1 MIDRKV
7 LTYGD
12 PALEEA
18 LTFTVNFPTP
28 LLAQARRFSEQH
40 SSKQKAQSVYINTLA
55 VYAVSFYCDC
65 MSIKTDLSASS
76 SWNPALQAL
85 MNTAELIT
93 AKGALECRPI
103 LPGCKTCYIP
113 PEIGAGT
120 VGCCVVEVDTAKNQA
135 TLLGFTSVISEG
147 LLPLKALQPL
157 EALVDRLIEV
167 EPAVVSEAARPEPDK
182 LKAAKRQL
190 ARRQPTRLSA
200 WLENIFEAEWQPSSA
215 VLTASYRGLLEEDSA
230 ALEAGKY
237 RAKALRVGGAL
248 LALIVQ
254 VSRVSSGLEILLSVH
269 PGLDCVLPAGLA
281 LELLND
287 QFEVDMSMTAGAND
301 NYLSMTFQIEPDEAF
316 SVRVAIAD
324 QSVMERFIS

>member
-1 MIDRKV
+1 MFMIDRKV

-12 PALEEA
+12 LAPEEA
-18 LTFTVNFPTP
+18 LTFTVNFPMP

-65 MSIKTDLSASS
+65 IDVKTNLSTSS

-85 MNTAELIT
+85 MDTAELVT

-157 EALVDRLIEV
+157 EALVDRLVEA
-167 EPAVVSEAARPEPDK
+167 EPALVSATARPKPDRI
-182 LKAAKRQL
+182 KAAKRP
-190 ARRQPTRLSA
+190 PTILSA
-200 WLENIFEAEWQPSSA
+200 WLENIFAAEWQPLSA
-215 VLTASYRGLLEEDSA
+215 VLTASYRGLSGNSA

-237 RAKALRVGGAL
+237 RAKAMTVGGAL

-254 VSRVSSGLEILLSVH
+254 VSQVGSGLEILLSVH

-287 QFEVDMSMTAGAND
+287 RFEVDMSMTASAND

-324 QSVMERFIS
+324 ESIVERFIS